1 MVEVCLIVLMLLFVT
16 ILIICLLNL
25 ASSEYDFSKDKE
37 KTGRYFIDVD
47 YRNSLFY
54 EEKDEHHN

>member
-1 MVEVCLIVLMLLFVT
+1 MLLFAT
-16 ILIICLLNL
+16 ILVICLLNL
-25 ASSEYDFSKDKE
+25 ASSEYDFSKDRE
-37 KTGRYFIDVD
+37 KTGRYFTDVD